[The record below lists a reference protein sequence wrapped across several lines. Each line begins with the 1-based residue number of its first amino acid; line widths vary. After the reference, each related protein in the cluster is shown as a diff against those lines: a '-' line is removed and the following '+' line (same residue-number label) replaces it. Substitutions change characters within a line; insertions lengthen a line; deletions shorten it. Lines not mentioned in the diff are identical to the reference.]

1 MTAVTPP
8 TAPLEGEA
16 PRSTWYAAAMEQLV
30 PVVDALTHA
39 RDIGTIAGLI
49 SDFARKV
56 ARSDGATFV
65 LREDGDMGHCVAES
79 AETPQ
84 FTGRRF
90 PLETGVT
97 GRVILSGEPVTIAD
111 INNHPWVKPGTYD
124 PAELTSLAIVP
135 IRRTRPIGAICLY
148 WRGREHVPVAEELAI
163 LQALADLTSIGW
175 ENVRLVADLE
185 DKVRRLEEQQ
195 ARINEQRETLEVFT
209 HALAHDLRE
218 PVRTVRA
225 FTDMI
230 VEDGGLPESAA
241 TYFDFV
247 RRGADRMD
255 LLIETV
261 FTYTHL
267 HDPARIRKARCSMD
281 AALDAARENLHSLI
295 TETGAKIDATALPEV
310 EANAGQMMQLFQNL
324 IGNAIKHC
332 PQPVAIAITVTPSGE
347 AWQFCVGDNGHGI
360 AESDVTLIFQ
370 PFKRLNLNEDGTG
383 LGLAICAKI
392 VSAHGGRI
400 WCESKEG
407 EGARFCFTLPRP
419 A

>member
-1 MTAVTPP
+1 MTAVSP
-8 TAPLEGEA
+8 TTSPAEGEA
-16 PRSTWYAAAMEQLV
+16 PRSAWYAAAMEQLV
-30 PVVDALTHA
+30 PVVAALTHA
-39 RDIGTIAGLI
+39 RDIKTIAGLI

-56 ARSDGATFV
+56 AQSDGATFV

-90 PLETGVT
+90 PLETGLT

-124 PAELTSLAIVP
+124 PATLTSLAIVP
-135 IRRTRPIGAICLY
+135 IRRTQPIGAICLY
-148 WRGREHVPVAEELAI
+148 WRGREHIPVPEELAI
-163 LQALADLTSIGW
+163 LQALADLTSVAW
-175 ENVRLVADLE
+175 ENVRLLADLE
-185 DKVRRLEEQQ
+185 DKINRLEAQQ
-195 ARINEQRETLEVFT
+195 ARINEQHETLEVFT

-225 FTDMI
+225 FSDMI
-230 VEDGGLPESAA
+230 VEDGGLPESAL

-247 RRGADRMD
+247 RRGADRMG

-261 FTYTHL
+261 FAYTQL
-267 HDPARIRKARCSMD
+267 HDPTRIRKARCSMD
-281 AALDAARENLHSLI
+281 AALSAARENLHSLI
-295 TETGAKIDATALPEV
+295 VESGAKIDAPPLPEI

-324 IGNAIKHC
+324 IGNAIRHC
-332 PQPVAIAITVTPSGE
+332 PRPVTIAVTVE
-347 AWQFCVGDNGHGI
+347 AQDKAWQFCVRDDGHGI
-360 AESDVTLIFQ
+360 AECDIARIFQ

-392 VSAHGGRI
+392 VAIHGGRI

-407 EGARFCFTLPRP
+407 EGASFCFTLPK
-419 A
+419 AS